1 MRKINGGKKLLSAL
15 LVLIMLVF
23 SFPAAYAEDISAEII
38 AEEAVTEL
46 SAETAETAGSDQAPV
61 PETEPVQDQEADP
74 EAGQEPIMS
83 QDDPVAEPAPVLPE
97 EVPAETPAEAEVPEE
112 VPTEAPAEAEVPEEV
127 PTETPAET
135 EIPEEVPAEAPA
147 EAGTQEEAPTA
158 EPGDGQEAE
167 EEPAGS
173 EESGEEEVFEF
184 DDDPGTVSEELL
196 EPFNNPEA
204 KEPADFTGTIE
215 IEIKTREI
223 CYDQP
228 VTLVARISEEIGISC
243 RLVWEANDGD
253 GRGWYAV
260 GSGLEYTFT
269 LTRDIVNREY
279 RVVLFTVD

>member
-15 LVLIMLVF
+15 MVLIMLVF

-83 QDDPVAEPAPVLPE
+83 QDDPVAEPAPVIPE

-112 VPTEAPAEAEVPEEV
+112 VPA
-127 PTETPAET
+127 ETPAET
-135 EIPEEVPAEAPA
+135 EVPEEVPAEAPA

-158 EPGDGQEAE
+158 EPGNCQEAE
-167 EEPAGS
+167 EDPAES

-204 KEPADFTGTIE
+204 NEPADFTGTIE

-269 LTRDIVNREY
+269 LTRDIVDREY